1 MSEGDEQQPAAAA
14 PGSLGLW
21 WRQGLRS
28 ALFRRPDWRGLRAT
42 PTRTALLLLS
52 LLAVQLLAERLY
64 IAGPASFYWP
74 ALWEGW
80 IGTLV
85 LAWACWWLR
94 PRSEEGSSAA
104 LFSLLI
110 ALALPITLI
119 TSLVLVPAVRLNWH
133 QQLGPWGWWGLWGA
147 ATLWLVAAQWLLL
160 WRSDTTAWRRWP
172 AGLLVA
178 AAAALPLWV
187 QPSAHWYAEAIVD
200 ERPARLRL
208 TQELLELQ
216 PALLERR
223 LQALQAGRSG
233 EVELYSITFA
243 PYAPEDV
250 FRNESA
256 LVDGLMQ
263 DRFGAQGRSL
273 QLVNH
278 PGTALEHPWAT
289 ALNLQR
295 AIRQMAALMN
305 RDEDILFIHLTS
317 HGAQDGKLAAS
328 LDPLALDEV
337 TPQMLKTWLDEAGI
351 RWRLLSVSACYSG
364 SWIAP
369 LAGPGS
375 LVMSAADAEH
385 TSYGCGKGSELT
397 FFGRA
402 MYAEQLRL
410 HTLSFEAAHAAAR
423 PIIDARE
430 QEAGKTDGYSNPQ
443 ISVGE
448 GARRQV
454 ALLVER
460 LGRRGD

>member
-1 MSEGDEQQPAAAA
+1 MSEGDEQQTAAAA

-28 ALFRRPDWRGLRAT
+28 ALFRRPDWRGLQAT
-42 PTRTALLLLS
+42 PGLCAALLLS

-119 TSLVLVPAVRLNWH
+119 TSLVLVPAVRLDWH

-178 AAAALPLWV
+178 AAAALPVWV
-187 QPSAHWYAEAIVD
+187 QPSAHWYAEATED
-200 ERPARLRL
+200 GQPARLRL

-278 PGTALEHPWAT
+278 ASTALEHPWAT

-351 RWRLLSVSACYSG
+351 RWRVLSVSACYSG

-402 MYAEQLRL
+402 MYAEQLRQ

-448 GARRQV
+448 GARRQL